1 MAVGKSLLSLLQ
13 DFRIEVGASSNPAH
27 NSNARDAQV
36 RALQKSQERLWEKHA
51 WPDLRVRRYIDLQAG
66 QRFYDPRGA
75 KLADGTPAADLGI
88 GRLEAIEVRWGD
100 EWVPLHLGVDR
111 EHYAAFDSDRDQRSW
126 PVERWRV
133 YEGRVFEVWPIPS
146 ENADPATL
154 DGRLCLTGIRDLRPL
169 VADGD
174 VADLDDTLIVKWAA
188 VKPLAK
194 AASKDGQIVLD
205 EAKRLEADLTGNFT
219 KVKSFSLAGR
229 AAPPERPMRGPA
241 RVHYRKE

>member
-13 DFRIEVGASSNPAH
+13 DFRIETGASANPAH

-36 RALQKSQERLWEKHA
+36 RALQKSQEMLWERHA

-88 GRLEAIEVRWGD
+88 KRLEGIEVRWGD
-100 EWVPLHLGVDR
+100 EWTPLCTGVHR
-111 EHYAAFDSDRDQRSW
+111 EHYAAHDSDLDERSW
-126 PVERWRV
+126 PVERWQI
-133 YEGRVFEVWPIPS
+133 YEDGMIEVWPVP
-146 ENADPATL
+146 EANADPATL

-169 VADGD
+169 VADSD

-194 AASKDGQIVLD
+194 QGSKDGQVVLD
-205 EAKRLEADLTGNFT
+205 QAKRLEADLTGNFT
-219 KVKSFSLAGR
+219 KAKSFSLAGR
-229 AAPPERPMRGPA
+229 SAKPERQSRFPP
-241 RVHYRKE
+241 RVHYRTT